1 MERHGGS
8 QRTGS
13 GMYLSQPHR
22 FLRFNPHP
30 RDDIVSP
37 VADPVACSSRAAVF
51 ASQPPPPRRVV
62 HWVGARL
69 ALWLYQQ
76 RYGLI
81 FTRRP
86 KRLILLRHGE
96 SVGNV
101 DKAVYQTI
109 PDHRSVGTRRSYGGG
124 DLHPALPPSLF
135 APTPLLSGAAAGGLR
150 CNTATPQTGPIKHKA
165 WYFFRFL
172 KIKTPFSLSNR
183 SSQSFY

>member
-1 MERHGGS
+1 MTS
-8 QRTGS
+8 LATP
-13 GMYLSQPHR
+13 LPA
-22 FLRFNPHP
+22 P
-30 RDDIVSP
+30 RVPLCPS
-37 VADPVACSSRAAVF
+37 F
-51 ASQPPPPRRVV
+51 ASHPPPTPHSVRRVV
-62 HWVGARL
+62 HWAGARL

-109 PDHRSVGTRRSYGGG
+109 PDHRSVGTRRSYGEGISIRPFPRPCS
-124 DLHPALPPSLF
+124 LTPPSASV
-135 APTPLLSGAAAGGLR
+135 APTPLFSGAAAGGLR

-165 WYFFRFL
+165 WYFF
-172 KIKTPFSLSNR
+172 
-183 SSQSFY
+183 